1 MKVFEE
7 PFLEIEDFSEEEDI
21 LLYSEL
27 SGEDPWGDDVWD

>member
-1 MKVFEE
+1 MKIFKE
-7 PFLEIEDFSEEEDI
+7 PFLEIEVFSEEDI

>member
-1 MKVFEE
+1 MKIFKE
-7 PFLEIEDFSEEEDI
+7 PFLEIEVFLEEDI